1 MKYSW
6 KGRKTQIKK
15 KKKTTTKEASFFQL
29 EWCPFEK
36 EGKNF

>member
-15 KKKTTTKEASFFQL
+15 EKKKKRQTMQDLDKMPL
-29 EWCPFEK
+29 V
-36 EGKNF
+36 